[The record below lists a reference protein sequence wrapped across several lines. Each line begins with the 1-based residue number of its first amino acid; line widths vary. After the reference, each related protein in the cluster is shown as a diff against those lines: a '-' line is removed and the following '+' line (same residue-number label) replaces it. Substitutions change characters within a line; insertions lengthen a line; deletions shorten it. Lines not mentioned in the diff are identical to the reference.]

1 MSLSK
6 LQELVMDREACHAA
20 VHGVTKSRTQL
31 SYWTQW
37 KEEKKKIAV
46 LLVTISVN
54 LLCTHI
60 HIGNICININKNSM
74 GNIHT
79 HTYFSFIIKW
89 MIIFRWQINNHILF
103 CGIVTSI
110 NRSPSESWDNET
122 CQHSSSRHAISAG
135 MKSQGLKL
143 RLFNNKFIFSH
154 KTYMPSEVKSL
165 VKCLYIVYLR
175 KNNDSVHQGMCYT
188 IPNHYYI
195 YFDHYN
201 LEIVS
206 STNIKVESKVC
217 IMLIKLF

>member
-1 MSLSK
+1 MS
-6 LQELVMDREACHAA
+6 
-20 VHGVTKSRTQL
+20 TQ
-31 SYWTQW
+31 Q
-37 KEEKKKIAV
+37 
-46 LLVTISVN
+46 
-54 LLCTHI
+54 
-60 HIGNICININKNSM
+60 
-74 GNIHT
+74 
-79 HTYFSFIIKW
+79 
-89 MIIFRWQINNHILF
+89 Q
-103 CGIVTSI
+103 
-110 NRSPSESWDNET
+110 
-122 CQHSSSRHAISAG
+122 QHAISAG

-217 IMLIKLF
+217 VMLIKLF